1 MRQFMKYFTSLLGS
15 LLLLSISVMKAHASV
30 CFETISHVLKQ
41 EQTADNGIVPFPGF
55 EISIERCYH
64 YCDGVRVDLLFR
76 NTTNATNSITLFG
89 TNWSIPAQKST
100 FADAEGNLYKAQ
112 IRKESEEHWT
122 SIETDLHVPAGL
134 ALRTSVMIEGV
145 SDEQT
150 ELALFDLRGAECGP
164 HYNTYQAIARNI
176 PIEPYPQDGT
186 DGIGCSMPS
195 IKLNL
200 KSCLR
205 DGNKVRLKFTAT
217 NTAQKAI
224 PTNFAAGRQGV
235 YDADGNVYSNVGIV
249 VNNGPFESTP
259 NFLPGIPV
267 QIVIE
272 VRDVP
277 QSLQQLELVGFALP
291 YYEDLKWGMLF
302 RKVDITTPAPKAN
315 TNKSTPARARINTR
329 R

>member
-15 LLLLSISVMKAHASV
+15 LLLLGISVMKAHASV
-30 CFETISHVLKQ
+30 CLETISHVLKQ

-164 HYNTYQAIARNI
+164 HIITRIKPLLATFPLN
-176 PIEPYPQDGT
+176 PI
-186 DGIGCSMPS
+186 
-195 IKLNL
+195 
-200 KSCLR
+200 
-205 DGNKVRLKFTAT
+205 
-217 NTAQKAI
+217 
-224 PTNFAAGRQGV
+224 
-235 YDADGNVYSNVGIV
+235 
-249 VNNGPFESTP
+249 
-259 NFLPGIPV
+259 
-267 QIVIE
+267 
-272 VRDVP
+272 
-277 QSLQQLELVGFALP
+277 
-291 YYEDLKWGMLF
+291 
-302 RKVDITTPAPKAN
+302 
-315 TNKSTPARARINTR
+315 R
-329 R
+329 RMGQME